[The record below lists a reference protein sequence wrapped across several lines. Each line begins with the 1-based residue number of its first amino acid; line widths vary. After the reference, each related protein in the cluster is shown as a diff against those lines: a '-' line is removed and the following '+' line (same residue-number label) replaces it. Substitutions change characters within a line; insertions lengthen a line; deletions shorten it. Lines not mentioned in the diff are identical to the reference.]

1 MRVRVRGRGQG
12 ESEGHGS
19 SQVGGGRWVLGGE
32 GWGSDQLGVGVRG
45 RAMVLTRWAVAHL
58 DDVVVVGWR
67 EDGVGSGRVLQ
78 VLVVQ
83 QDLVP
88 AAAVAAGVTI
98 RTRAPRHFGRRGCC
112 MSSWLHGSTPQACT
126 SSSGSRRV
134 GQQSS
139 PQASYA

>member
-1 MRVRVRGRGQG
+1 MVVRVRIRVSGRAR
-12 ESEGHGS
+12 
-19 SQVGGGRWVLGGE
+19 V
-32 GWGSDQLGVGVRG
+32 

-58 DDVVVVGWR
+58 DDVVVVGRR

-88 AAAVAAGVTI
+88 AAAVAAGVTL
-98 RTRAPRHFGRRGCC
+98 RTRACLVILADAGAYMG
-112 MSSWLHGSTPQACT
+112 SWLHGSTPQACT
-126 SSSGSRRV
+126 GSWGSRRV